1 PILQLLHDIEL
12 NPGPNNYSTSDSRTT
27 KNNVKIAHLNVR
39 SLKCREHYV
48 LVKETILANKFD
60 IFTISETWLDNSVTV
75 VQFEVPGY
83 KLYRVDRENKKG
95 GGICVYVLQNYES
108 VLLSEIS
115 YISPTGL
122 HQLWLRIQI
131 RNLKSIVVCT
141 VYRPPDA
148 SVSCLDSDLITSYIS
163 ALTLSHPIYILGDL
177 NCNLLKTDNRDAKAL
192 NTFCHSYNLTQLIN
206 SPTRVTEGS
215 KSLLDV
221 IIVSETK
228 QVQKAGVMESSISD
242 HDLVYVALRLKKA
255 RTKPVFITGFKH
267 FNSQAFNN
275 DVALAPWSIIDAFDD
290 VEDKLQAFNSL
301 FIDILDK
308 HAPIKTFKIRGRP
321 NPCVTENIRELMKT
335 RDRWRKR
342 AKETNDPEAWIEYKN
357 LKHKVRSEIRL
368 AEREFIK
375 DQINKIP
382 KNTNNIWKAIRL
394 CIPNKLSS
402 QTIFS
407 KDDKTVANDFNQFFV
422 SVGQNTVED
431 IKLLANECG
440 YRRDVS
446 FIPRQYPLSEQ
457 FSFRTTD
464 SEEISQIISS
474 MSSNKAPGIDQI
486 PIRVIKD
493 CLTSILPTLTSI
505 VNSLLATSTFP
516 TVWKIAESGNKKW
529 HSTETSVIQT
539 TDAILNAIDKKK
551 LTATDFLDM
560 SKAFDSIDHE
570 LLISKLEDVGV
581 SNMTLLWF
589 RSYLSNRKQVVKI
602 HSTKSELLPVVSGVP
617 QGSILGPLLFSI
629 YVNDLPSVPEKC
641 KSNSYVDNTKLSVSF
656 HLQNKQGAIED
667 MNEDLLKVRNWC
679 FNNLLLLNPKK
690 TKLMVFRSRHKL
702 ADLNEFSLSLL
713 GKNIFPSETVK
724 DLGVTLDPLLSYDEH
739 VTKTISS
746 CMSRLGQI
754 NCVKHVL
761 DRQTLITVIN
771 ALVFSK
777 LFYCSNVWANTT
789 GKNINKLQSVQN
801 FACRIVSGARKYD
814 HVTPLLKELRWL
826 PVATQLYYR
835 STTMAFKCMTGCVPA
850 YISSQFIKRQ
860 EVSNHHTRNSQQ
872 LNIPL
877 FKTATGQRT
886 FYYKIVSLWNSLDS
900 SLKLCESVD
909 SFKRRL
915 KTKLLHEFLSN

>member
-1 PILQLLHDIEL
+1 
-12 NPGPNNYSTSDSRTT
+12 
-27 KNNVKIAHLNVR
+27 
-39 SLKCREHYV
+39 
-48 LVKETILANKFD
+48 
-60 IFTISETWLDNSVTV
+60 
-75 VQFEVPGY
+75 
-83 KLYRVDRENKKG
+83 
-95 GGICVYVLQNYES
+95 
-108 VLLSEIS
+108 
-115 YISPTGL
+115 
-122 HQLWLRIQI
+122 
-131 RNLKSIVVCT
+131 
-141 VYRPPDA
+141 
-148 SVSCLDSDLITSYIS
+148 
-163 ALTLSHPIYILGDL
+163 
-177 NCNLLKTDNRDAKAL
+177 
-192 NTFCHSYNLTQLIN
+192 
-206 SPTRVTEGS
+206 
-215 KSLLDV
+215 
-221 IIVSETK
+221 
-228 QVQKAGVMESSISD
+228 M
-242 HDLVYVALRLKKA
+242 
-255 RTKPVFITGFKH
+255 
-267 FNSQAFNN
+267 
-275 DVALAPWSIIDAFDD
+275 
-290 VEDKLQAFNSL
+290 
-301 FIDILDK
+301 
-308 HAPIKTFKIRGRP
+308 
-321 NPCVTENIRELMKT
+321 
-335 RDRWRKR
+335 
-342 AKETNDPEAWIEYKN
+342 
-357 LKHKVRSEIRL
+357 
-368 AEREFIK
+368 
-375 DQINKIP
+375 
-382 KNTNNIWKAIRL
+382 
-394 CIPNKLSS
+394 
-402 QTIFS
+402 
-407 KDDKTVANDFNQFFV
+407 
-422 SVGQNTVED
+422 
-431 IKLLANECG
+431 LANECG

-493 CLTSILPTLTSI
+493 CLTTILPTLTSI
-505 VNSLLATSTFP
+505 VNSSLATSTFP
-516 TVWKIAESGNKKW
+516 TVWKIAEVTPIPKDGDHEQAINNRPISLLPVLSKVCERAAYNQLTSYLLEKERLTQHQSGNKKW

-551 LTATDFLDM
+551 LTATVFLDM

-602 HSTKSELLPVVSGVP
+602 HTTKSELLPVVSGVP

-629 YVNDLPSVPEKC
+629 YVNDMPSVPEKC
-641 KSNSYVDNTKLSVSF
+641 KSNSYVDDTKLSVFF
-656 HLQNKQGAIED
+656 HLQNKQGAIDD

-690 TKLMVFRSRHKL
+690 TKLMVFGSRHKL

-739 VTKTISS
+739 ITKTISS

-754 NCVKHVL
+754 NRVKHVL

-835 STTMAFKCMTGCVPA
+835 SATMAFKCMTGCVPA

-877 FKTATGQRT
+877 LKTATGQRT

-915 KTKLLHEFLSN
+915 KTKLLHEFLSD